1 MKILNESLLSAADM
15 AYAVRFITLFVTPW
29 EKTSAYKEGLIDK
42 NGKRIKS
49 EKLDTKARK
58 EAYTIFHRLVYNIKR
73 LVGNTKFTSFASAL
87 YLIKEHSGLTDDTL
101 CEILADGVSDE
112 LQYEITEAWYD
123 KETGLDKG
131 RYTLVNSIASP
142 ITGEVI
148 AHKNTVVEAATHTP
162 AVGSVKGINLYEVKH
177 INTNQTIIV
186 ALGDIKK

>member
-1 MKILNESLLSAADM
+1 MYLNESALSAADT
-15 AYAVRFITLFVTPW
+15 AYALRFITLLITPW

-58 EAYTIFHRLVYNIKR
+58 EAYTVFHRLVYNIKR
-73 LVGNTKFTSFASAL
+73 LIGNTKFTSFASAL
-87 YLIKEHSGLTDDTL
+87 YLIKEHSGLSDDTL
-101 CEILADGVSDE
+101 CEMLADGVSDE

-123 KETGLDKG
+123 KDTGLDKG
-131 RYTLVNSIASP
+131 KYVLVNSIASP

-148 AHKNTVVEAATHTP
+148 AHKNTTVEAVAHTP
-162 AVGSVKGINLYEVKH
+162 AIGAIKGINLYEVKH
-177 INTNQTIIV
+177 TATNQTIII

>member
-1 MKILNESLLSAADM
+1 MYLNESALSAADT
-15 AYAVRFITLFVTPW
+15 AYALRFITLLITPW

-58 EAYTIFHRLVYNIKR
+58 EAYTVFHRLVYNIKR
-73 LVGNTKFTSFASAL
+73 LVGNNKFTSFVSAL
-87 YLIKEHSGLTDDTL
+87 YLIKEHSGLSDDTL
-101 CEILADGVSDE
+101 CEMLADGVSDE

-123 KETGLDKG
+123 KDTGLDKG

-142 ITGEVI
+142 ITGELI
-148 AHKNTVVEAATHTP
+148 ANKNTAVEAVTHTP
-162 AVGSVKGINLYEVKH
+162 AVGTLKGINLYEVKH

-186 ALGDIKK
+186 SLGDIKK

>member
-1 MKILNESLLSAADM
+1 MKILNESALSAADM
-15 AYAVRFITLFVTPW
+15 AYAVRFITLLVTPW

-87 YLIKEHSGLTDDTL
+87 YLIKEHSGLDDDIVCAML
-101 CEILADGVSDE
+101 LEGLDGDLLYE
-112 LQYEITEAWYD
+112 LNEAWYTT
-123 KETGLDKG
+123 EGSLDKG
-131 RYTLVNSIASP
+131 MYTLTQNIASP

-148 AHKNTVVEAATHTP
+148 AMKNT
-162 AVGSVKGINLYEVKH
+162 SVKAESHLSPVATIKGIDLYEVKH
-177 INTNQTIIV
+177 IRTNQTIIV